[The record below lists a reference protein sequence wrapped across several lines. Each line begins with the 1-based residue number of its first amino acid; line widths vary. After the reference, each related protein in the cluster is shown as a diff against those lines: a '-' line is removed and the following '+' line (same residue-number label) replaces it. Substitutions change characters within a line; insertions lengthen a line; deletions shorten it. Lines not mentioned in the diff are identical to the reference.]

1 MNQVMIESSAAETAR
16 PETTV
21 GIRELKAQLSA
32 YLQQVKAGATLTI
45 TEHGKPIG
53 RIVPLPKT
61 REERLQE
68 MIDAGFASWSGKK
81 VQPIDESEL
90 VHLAPNAEKT
100 LAQLVLENR
109 D

>member
-1 MNQVMIESSAAETAR
+1 MSPVITEPASVETSI
-16 PETTV
+16 PETTI

-53 RIVPLPKT
+53 RIVPLPKSKA
-61 REERLQE
+61 ERLQE
-68 MIDAGFASWSGKK
+68 MIDAGLASWSGKK
-81 VQPIDESEL
+81 VQPLDESEL
-90 VHLAPNAEKT
+90 IHLAPNAEKN
-100 LAQLVLENR
+100 LSQVVLENR

>member
-1 MNQVMIESSAAETAR
+1 MNQVMIESSAAETTL